1 MRSGTPADLF
11 STAGSVLESPD
22 QVEIDHRV
30 YPVSQCNIFE
40 DWIQQVSSP
49 SSRITLPITRWHN
62 AFAWIPGHCGISDN
76 IDMKALTTK
85 TSTRSVI
92 GEN

>member
-22 QVEIDHRV
+22 QVEIDDIV

-40 DWIQQVSSP
+40 DVATFPANKPVAILMDSASVVTVLQNNTP
-49 SSRITLPITRWHN
+49 SNTL
-62 AFAWIPGHCGISDN
+62 A
-76 IDMKALTTK
+76 
-85 TSTRSVI
+85 
-92 GEN
+92 